1 VICPSIL
8 IVDDNKSNVKLME
21 ATLNC
26 GLYEVRTA
34 MDAEDAIKVLETFA
48 PRLILMDL
56 QLPGMDGLTLT
67 RLLKQD
73 PARRHI
79 IVLALTA
86 YAMKGDEEKAIAAG
100 CDGYITEPIDAF
112 AAQTDRAPFREGAG
126 NGGRRQPVEI
136 GRNVEREQPRWVQET
151 GDTYF
156 AEPLS
161 AWLQL
166 ARAAKA
172 LHETVA
178 HLRQQQR
185 PRRADLRTLA
195 ATRFGV
201 GKGSKHFRTLAD
213 AEAEPERDRN
223 SSWFLVG
230 ERLNEW
236 LVGAPVRFFCEIEEN
251 RGKFDLDFVV
261 GDGLGIFPVV
271 AAQLVATLS
280 DPERGKAVI

>member
-1 VICPSIL
+1 MICPSIL

-100 CDGYITEPIDAF
+100 FDGYITKPIDTRSLPKLIAHHLETEPAM
-112 AAQTDRAPFREGAG
+112 AAGGSRLKSEG
-126 NGGRRQPVEI
+126 
-136 GRNVEREQPRWVQET
+136 T
-151 GDTYF
+151 
-156 AEPLS
+156 
-161 AWLQL
+161 
-166 ARAAKA
+166 
-172 LHETVA
+172 
-178 HLRQQQR
+178 
-185 PRRADLRTLA
+185 
-195 ATRFGV
+195 
-201 GKGSKHFRTLAD
+201 
-213 AEAEPERDRN
+213 
-223 SSWFLVG
+223 
-230 ERLNEW
+230 
-236 LVGAPVRFFCEIEEN
+236 
-251 RGKFDLDFVV
+251 
-261 GDGLGIFPVV
+261 
-271 AAQLVATLS
+271 
-280 DPERGKAVI
+280 